1 MNGQLEGHK
10 RWTVPLS
17 LALSFLANDGEELLT
32 IVPSLPETLDRVS
45 ERTAGRVPIP
55 GLLRDID
62 QTHINVGVAMMG
74 ALCAAAVADGVRS
87 RGRGALY
94 QDFQW
99 VFGLHGLSHIGAS
112 LVTKGYTTGVL
123 SSPTVV
129 LPQFAYVMRALVL
142 AQVPH
147 RFHPVRAISRVA
159 GWLAVSHL
167 TGYIVSR
174 GRRTAR

>member
-87 RGRGALY
+87 RGGGALY

-99 VFGLHGLSHIGAS
+99 VFRAARPQPHRRLARHQGLHDRSAEFAHRRAPAIRLRDARPGSG
-112 LVTKGYTTGVL
+112 TG
-123 SSPTVV
+123 SPSN
-129 LPQFAYVMRALVL
+129 PSCPCDQ
-142 AQVPH
+142 PG
-147 RFHPVRAISRVA
+147 
-159 GWLAVSHL
+159 GWLV
-167 TGYIVSR
+167 
-174 GRRTAR
+174 GRVPPDRLHRLPG

>member
-1 MNGQLEGHK
+1 MSKARERLNHGLENSQSVSGAHE
-10 RWTVPLS
+10 RIGG
-17 LALSFLANDGEELLT
+17 ALGCTHLRELLAPMAT
-32 IVPSLPETLDRVS
+32 
-45 ERTAGRVPIP
+45 TAMQAMG
-55 GLLRDID
+55 
-62 QTHINVGVAMMG
+62 GV
-74 ALCAAAVADGVRS
+74 LRS

-129 LPQFAYVMRALVL
+129 LPQFAYVMRALDQ

-147 RFHPVRAISRVA
+147 RIHPVRAISRVA